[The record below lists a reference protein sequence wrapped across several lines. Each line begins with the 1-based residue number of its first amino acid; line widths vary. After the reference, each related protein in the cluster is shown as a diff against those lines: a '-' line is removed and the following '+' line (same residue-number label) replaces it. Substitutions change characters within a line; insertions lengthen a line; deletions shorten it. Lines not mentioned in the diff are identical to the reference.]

1 MQSVA
6 ALPKQFS
13 WVRPRRCACA
23 HHFGRPSR
31 GFNETHLHQHHVC
44 APNIYQH
51 SQTVNVVSAC
61 PSTEEVA
68 AYASARH
75 DAIINQVE
83 AGHVEEKGR
92 LYQDAVNHIN
102 VCQQEA
108 MAKEREFNEAKQ
120 QWVALNSSD

>member
-1 MQSVA
+1 M
-6 ALPKQFS
+6 
-13 WVRPRRCACA
+13 
-23 HHFGRPSR
+23 
-31 GFNETHLHQHHVC
+31 C

-51 SQTVNVVSAC
+51 SQTVNVVNTG

-68 AYASARH
+68 ACASARH
-75 DAIINQVE
+75 DAIINQLQ

-108 MAKEREFNEAKQ
+108 MAKEREFNEARQ
-120 QWVALNSSD
+120 QWVAQRLEAEKKYEQLRLI